1 MSKCDEIKQQRHEL
15 ASQAAKHA
23 LEQLQLP
30 NEIVIT
36 KDSFDGLPGKF
47 GGRACRLLGLFES
60 KLGDHLPKAIA
71 NELRD
76 IWFDAFYLAYIGDR
90 CTPEA
95 WLPEGAQSQRVDATL
110 ALVQE
115 FGGWVSLFPET
126 RQGLLAE
133 MEGAKPFS
141 RFDGL
146 GCLTLYWFSE
156 AASQWR
162 NGDFAGALEWLYEAT
177 TALEFCYGWDMWDSA
192 VECLGPSDHVAVGKA
207 SRTAQAKHG
216 AGVRH
221 RENRSL
227 KSDVFRW
234 LDAHFSECS
243 SMDSAAEKIAGAVV
257 PMKFRTVRAWV
268 TEWKKLRS
276 AGTA

>member
-1 MSKCDEIKQQRHEL
+1 MSKSDEFVLQRHEL
-15 ASQAAKHA
+15 ASLAAKHA
-23 LEQLQLP
+23 LGQLQLP
-30 NEIVIT
+30 NEVVIA
-36 KDSFDGLPGKF
+36 KVSFDGLPGKF
-47 GGRACRLLGLFES
+47 GERAIWLLDRFES
-60 KLGDHLPKAIA
+60 KLGDNLPKAIA
-71 NELRD
+71 NALRD

-95 WLPEGAQSQRVDATL
+95 WLPEGAQSQRVAATL

-115 FGGWVSLFPET
+115 FGGWVSPFPET

-133 MEGAKPFS
+133 MEGAEPFS

-156 AASQWR
+156 AARLWR
-162 NGDFAGALEWLYEAT
+162 SGDFNGALEWLYEAS

-207 SRTAQAKHG
+207 ARTAQAKHG

-221 RENRSL
+221 RENREM
-227 KSDVFRW
+227 KDDVFRW
-234 LDAHFSECS
+234 LDAHFNECG
-243 SMDSAAEKIAGAVV
+243 SMDSAAEKIADHVV
-257 PMKFRTVRAWV
+257 PLKFRTVRAWV
-268 TEWKKLRS
+268 TDWKKLRS

>member
-1 MSKCDEIKQQRHEL
+1 MSKSDEFVRQRHEL

-30 NEIVIT
+30 NEVVIT

-47 GGRACRLLGLFES
+47 GERAIRLLDRFES
-60 KLGDHLPKAIA
+60 KLGDNLPKAIA

-110 ALVQE
+110 TLVQE

-146 GCLTLYWFSE
+146 GCLTLYWFTE
-156 AASQWR
+156 AARLWR
-162 NGDFAGALEWLYEAT
+162 SGDFNGALEWLYET
-177 TALEFCYGWDMWDSA
+177 STALEVCYGGDMWDSA
-192 VECLGPSDHVAVGKA
+192 VEYFGPSDHEAVAKA
-207 SRTAQAKHG
+207 ARTAQAKHG

-221 RENRSL
+221 RENREM
-227 KSDVFRW
+227 KNDVFRW

-243 SMDSAAEKIAGAVV
+243 SMDSAAETMAGVVV
-257 PMKFRTVRAWV
+257 PMKFRTIRAWV